1 MLFILNE
8 SNLSLDEGLCKIQ
21 HPQSSVALMDYLG
34 AIIETTKIKAAIES
48 SSSKIGFLKKP
59 TPHYSCSVSV
69 VKIFEKCL

>member
-1 MLFILNE
+1 MKFVIGRGTMQN
-8 SNLSLDEGLCKIQ
+8 Q